1 MNSLTVATINLRQA
15 ADRWRERRHLLVSQI
30 VDTEPDLISL
40 QEVYFPIRQGH
51 WLRNQINIR
60 LKQTER
66 SPYRLVLARKRHLI
80 KGYYEGIGILTKAPV
95 RYKDVINLGY
105 GGRVALRINVA
116 LPSNHTLDFVAVHLH
131 HEAPDKEARKEQ
143 TMRLTG
149 WLNNPVKNSL
159 QVIAGDFNETPDG
172 PAIQF
177 MKQGYRSAYE
187 AKYGREPYATF
198 PTALRLNQ
206 DNQEEM
212 TTQMSAVCLDYI
224 FVSKAVKVKKAALFC
239 CQASEDDPFLYPSD
253 HVGLIATIEWA

>member
-40 QEVYFPIRQGH
+40 QEVYFPIRQGPLAAQPDQH
-51 WLRNQINIR
+51 SSETNGEI
-60 LKQTER
+60 
-66 SPYRLVLARKRHLI
+66 PYRLVLARKRHLI

-224 FVSKAVKVKKAALFC
+224 FVSKAVKVKKPLYFAARPVKTIPFFIP
-239 CQASEDDPFLYPSD
+239 QIMWASLPR
-253 HVGLIATIEWA
+253 